1 MGNSAGFRTFSA
13 FRGYSAFLTP
23 QSAKRVK
30 YSAFSYQNSAFFVQN
45 GIKSRRIWQVN
56 AEFVLISAETRVSRG
71 LVGEMAYVGGIVA
84 VEAGEEDS
92 EDYYLMRV
100 TKAQYPLLATDDIGG
115 VEEEALVVE
124 GEWMVKCGRGLY
136 RYKLLEGNQTFK
148 ITANSLRMVL
158 VGCEWVVNGRTAVYI
173 LKSSEHEDIMGT
185 LG

>member
-1 MGNSAGFRTFSA
+1 MLELGECERDVG
-13 FRGYSAFLTP
+13 P
-23 QSAKRVK
+23 
-30 YSAFSYQNSAFFVQN
+30 
-45 GIKSRRIWQVN
+45 
-56 AEFVLISAETRVSRG
+56 
-71 LVGEMAYVGGIVA
+71 VGEMAYVGGIVA

-115 VEEEALVVE
+115 VEEEAGTLVVE